1 MASSIDAK
9 LLKQTKFPPEF
20 SRKVDMKKVNIE
32 VMKKWIAGKISEI
45 LGNEDDVV
53 IELCFNL
60 LEGSRFPDIKSLQ
73 IQLTGFLDKDT
84 AKFCKDLWSL
94 CLSAQEN
101 PQGVPKELLEAKKLE
116 LIQEKIEAEK
126 AAEEAR
132 RKKEQEQARERE
144 LEEIR
149 RRERFDRNRGR
160 RGGGRDEAASDFVI
174 HPQDESLILTFPQVH
189 AGAVGRQGRRAP
201 LPPALVPF
209 PHLDPHLV
217 DAYQTETDTGINVA
231 ARRVA
236 PSLQKEETTGDR
248 EDAVQ
253 TTVIELDPFPAV
265 IHRAHV
271 LPEETE
277 GDENLSLRAV
287 HLVHLLPETGAKG
300 TTDPVPG
307 QGLGRE
313 SRMRRATDG
322 GDPHLIPQ
330 ELTRMNQPLILQRP
344 ASPVMIAV

>member
-1 MASSIDAK
+1 LRRRKQRKKLAARRSKSKRAKGSWKKSGEENASIAIGAGEVVAVGAETSID
-9 LLKQTKFPPEF
+9 
-20 SRKVDMKKVNIE
+20 
-32 VMKKWIAGKISEI
+32 GH
-45 LGNEDDVV
+45 
-53 IELCFNL
+53 
-60 LEGSRFPDIKSLQ
+60 
-73 IQLTGFLDKDT
+73 TGT
-84 AKFCKDLWSL
+84 
-94 CLSAQEN
+94 
-101 PQGVPKELLEAKKLE
+101 
-116 LIQEKIEAEK
+116 I
-126 AAEEAR
+126 
-132 RKKEQEQARERE
+132 
-144 LEEIR
+144 
-149 RRERFDRNRGR
+149 DRHPG
-160 RGGGRDEAASDFVI
+160 DEAASDFVI
-174 HPQDESLILTFPQVH
+174 HPQGESLILTFPQVR

-217 DAYQTETDTGINVA
+217 DAYQAETDTGINVA